1 MFMTSDQFSDIIEK
15 QNSFFNSHQ
24 TLDPEFRKLQLI
36 KLKQVIKTSE
46 KEIEKALLD
55 DLGKCEFEA
64 FSSEI
69 GWVIHELTIHIKN
82 LKKWGKPKKT
92 ETRLIVFPS
101 AGYIYKQPL
110 GKILIIGPFNYPFM
124 LVFMPLI
131 GAISAGN
138 VVLVKPSEI
147 ATHTT
152 AIIAKI
158 ISTAFNPAHV
168 SVVQG
173 GLETNQKLLSK
184 RWDKIF
190 FTGSTKVGKIV
201 MQAAALHLTPVVLE
215 LGGKN
220 PAVVDRDANL
230 KIAAR
235 RIIWGKLL
243 NAGQT
248 CVAPDYLFVHR
259 EVKEELL
266 DLMKDA
272 IKQFFTENI
281 ELNPDYPKII
291 NETAVSRLKGL
302 IGESTVY
309 CGGYASNEKKHFAPT
324 ILTDVT
330 VESEIMKEEIFG
342 PVLPVLTFENTDEAL
357 NFIQNR
363 EKPLSIYYFSEDR
376 DKQRDFLN
384 KSYSGNAG
392 INDVVLQFVI
402 MNLPFGGVGYSG
414 MGAYHGKRSFDLFSH
429 ERSVIKT
436 TTKFDFPLRY
446 PPYKNSILQ
455 LIRFLLR

>member
-1 MFMTSDQFSDIIEK
+1 MTNNQLITIIEK
-15 QNSFFNSHQ
+15 QQHFFNSHQ
-24 TLDPEFRKLQLI
+24 TLDLNFRKSKLLQL
-36 KLKQVIKTSE
+36 KRVIKELE
-46 KEIEKALLD
+46 KEILDALNS

-69 GWVIHELTIHIKN
+69 GWVIHELSFHIKN
-82 LKKWGKPKKT
+82 LKKWTKRKKVNT
-92 ETRLIVFPS
+92 SLIVFPS
-101 AGYIYKQPL
+101 AGYIYNQPL

-131 GAISAGN
+131 GAVSAGN
-138 VVLVKPSEI
+138 VVLVKPSEF
-147 ATHTT
+147 ASQTS

-158 ISTAFNPAHV
+158 IAAVFNPAHV

-173 GLETNQKLLSK
+173 GLETNQELLTR

-190 FTGSTKVGKIV
+190 FTGSTRVGKIV
-201 MQAAALHLTPVVLE
+201 MQAAARNLTPVVLE

-220 PAVVDRDANL
+220 PVVVDRDANL

-248 CVAPDYLFVHR
+248 CVAPDYLFVHE

-266 DLMKDA
+266 VLMKDA
-272 IKQFFTENI
+272 IQQFFTENV
-281 ELNPDYPKII
+281 EENTNYPKII
-291 NETAVSRLKGL
+291 NDAAVLRLKGL
-302 IGESTVY
+302 IAELNVY
-309 CGGYASNEKKHFAPT
+309 CGGYVNQKTKHFAPT

-342 PVLPVLTFENTDEAL
+342 PVLPVLTFENTDEVFD
-357 NFIQNR
+357 FIQSR
-363 EKPLSIYYFSEDR
+363 EKPLSIYYFGEDR
-376 DKQRDFLN
+376 KKQREFLN
-384 KSYSGNAG
+384 KTYSGNAG
-392 INDVVLQFVI
+392 INEVVLQFVV

-414 MGAYHGKRSFDLFSH
+414 MGAYHGKRSFDIFSY
-429 ERSVIKT
+429 EKSVIKT

-446 PPYKNSILQ
+446 PPYKKSILQ
-455 LIRFLLR
+455 LIRFLLK

>member
-1 MFMTSDQFSDIIEK
+1 MTNEKINDIIEK
-15 QNSFFNSHQ
+15 QTLFFNSHQ
-24 TLDPEFRKLQLI
+24 TLDFEFRKSQLI
-36 KLKQVIKTSE
+36 KLKQVIKASE
-46 KEIEKALLD
+46 KEIKNALMA
-55 DLGKCEFEA
+55 DLGKSEFEA

-69 GWVIHELTIHIKN
+69 GWVIHELTLHIKN
-82 LKKWGKPKKT
+82 MKRWSKPKKVNYS
-92 ETRLIVFPS
+92 LIVFPS

-138 VVLVKPSEI
+138 VVVVKPSEF
-147 ATHTT
+147 AKHTS
-152 AIIAKI
+152 AIIDNI
-158 ISTAFNPAHV
+158 ITATFNPAHV

-173 GLETNQKLLSK
+173 GLETNQKLLAN

-190 FTGSTKVGKIV
+190 FTGSTRVGKIV
-201 MQAAALHLTPVVLE
+201 MKAAAEHLTPVVLE

-220 PAVVDRDANL
+220 PVVVDKDANL

-248 CVAPDYLFVHR
+248 CVAPDYLFVHK
-259 EVKEELL
+259 EVKDDLL
-266 DLMKDA
+266 FLMKEA

-281 ELNPDYPKII
+281 EENTDYPKII
-291 NETAVSRLKGL
+291 NDEAISRLKGL
-302 IGESTVY
+302 IAGSNVY
-309 CGGYASNEKKHFAPT
+309 CGGNASYETKHFAPT

-330 VESEIMKEEIFG
+330 FDSEIMKEEIFG
-342 PVLPVLTFENTDEAL
+342 PVLPVLTFDNTDRVL
-357 NFIQNR
+357 DYIQKR
-363 EKPLSIYYFSEDR
+363 EKPLSIYYFSKDTE
-376 DKQRDFLN
+376 KQRDFIN
-384 KSYSGNAG
+384 KTYSGNAG
-392 INDVVLQFVI
+392 VNDVVLQFVI

-414 MGAYHGKRSFDLFSH
+414 MGVYHGKRSFDIFSH
-429 ERSVIKT
+429 ERSVFKT

-446 PPYKNSILQ
+446 PPYKKEFLK
-455 LIRFLLR
+455 LIRFLLK

>member
-1 MFMTSDQFSDIIEK
+1 MDSNQISDIIEK

-24 TLDPEFRKLQLI
+24 TIDPEFRKIQLI
-36 KLKQVIKTSE
+36 KLKQVIKASQ

-69 GWVIHELTIHIKN
+69 GWVLHELTLHIKN
-82 LKKWGKPKKT
+82 LKRWSKPKMTKPS
-92 ETRLIVFPS
+92 LLVFPS
-101 AGYIYKQPL
+101 AGYIYNQPL

-138 VVLVKPSEI
+138 VVVVKPSEFAI
-147 ATHTT
+147 QT
-152 AIIAKI
+152 ASIIAKI
-158 ISTAFNPAHV
+158 IATAFNPAHV

-173 GLETNQKLLSK
+173 GLETNRELLSK

-190 FTGSTKVGKIV
+190 FTGSSRVGKIV
-201 MQAAALHLTPVVLE
+201 MQAAAQHLTPVVLE

-220 PAVVDRDANL
+220 PVVVDRDANL

-248 CVAPDYLFVHR
+248 CVAPDYLFVHK

-266 DLMKDA
+266 VLMKKA

-281 ELNPDYPKII
+281 EENADYPKII
-291 NETAVSRLKGL
+291 NDAAVSRLKNL
-302 IGESTVY
+302 TTESTVF
-309 CGGYASNEKKHFAPT
+309 CGGKANEKTKHFTPT

-330 VESEIMKEEIFG
+330 VDSEIMKEEIFG
-342 PVLPVLTFENTDEAL
+342 PVLPVLTFENTDEVL
-357 NFIQNR
+357 SFIQNR
-363 EKPLSIYYFSEDR
+363 EKPLSVYYFSEDR
-376 DKQRDFLN
+376 KKQSDFLN

-414 MGAYHGKRSFDLFSH
+414 MGAYHGKRSFDIFSH
-429 ERSVIKT
+429 ERSVLKT

-446 PPYKNSILQ
+446 PPYKKMFLQ

>member
-1 MFMTSDQFSDIIEK
+1 MDSNQISDIIEK
-15 QNSFFNSHQ
+15 QNSFFKSHH
-24 TLDPEFRKLQLI
+24 TINPEFRKLQLI
-36 KLKQVIKTSE
+36 KLKEVIKASQ

-69 GWVIHELTIHIKN
+69 GWVIHELTLHIGN
-82 LKKWGKPKKT
+82 LKKWSKPRKT
-92 ETRLIVFPS
+92 AYSLLVFPS
-101 AGYIYKQPL
+101 AGYIYNQPL

-131 GAISAGN
+131 GAVSAGN
-138 VVLVKPSEI
+138 VVVVKPSEF
-147 ATHTT
+147 AKHTS
-152 AIIAKI
+152 AVIAKI
-158 ISTAFNPAHV
+158 ITAAFNPEHV

-173 GLETNQKLLSK
+173 GLETNQELLAK

-190 FTGSTKVGKIV
+190 FTGSTRVGKIV
-201 MQAAALHLTPVVLE
+201 IQAAAQHLTPVVLE

-220 PAVVDRDANL
+220 PVVVDRDANL

-248 CVAPDYLFVHR
+248 CVAPDYLFVHK

-266 DLMKDA
+266 VLMKEA

-281 ELNPDYPKII
+281 GKNADYPKII
-291 NETAVSRLKGL
+291 NDAAVSRLKGL
-302 IGESTVY
+302 IAESKVF
-309 CGGYASNEKKHFAPT
+309 CGGQANEETKYFAPT

-330 VESEIMKEEIFG
+330 VDSEIMKEEIFG
-342 PVLPVLTFENTDEAL
+342 PVLPVLSFENTGEILDY
-357 NFIQNR
+357 IQNR

-376 DKQRDFLN
+376 KKQRDFLN
-384 KSYSGNAG
+384 KTYSGNAG

-414 MGAYHGKRSFDLFSH
+414 MGAYHGKRSFDIFSH
-429 ERSVIKT
+429 ERSVLKT

-446 PPYKNSILQ
+446 PPYKKYFLQ
-455 LIRFLLR
+455 LVRFLLR

>member
-1 MFMTSDQFSDIIEK
+1 MDSNQISTIVEK
-15 QNSFFNSHQ
+15 QQNFFNSHQ
-24 TLDPEFRKLQLI
+24 TLDPDFRKSQLI
-36 KLKQVIKTSE
+36 KLKQVIKSNE
-46 KEIEKALLD
+46 KEIEKALLA
-55 DLGKCEFEA
+55 DLGKGEFEA

-69 GWVIHELTIHIKN
+69 GWVLHELTFHIKN
-82 LKKWGKPKKT
+82 VKKWAKPKKADFSLLT
-92 ETRLIVFPS
+92 FPS
-101 AGYIYKQPL
+101 AGYIYNQPH

-131 GAISAGN
+131 GAVSAGN
-138 VVLVKPSEI
+138 VVLVKPSEF
-147 ATHTT
+147 ASHTS

-158 ISTAFNPAHV
+158 ITAVFNPAHV
-168 SVVQG
+168 AVVQG
-173 GLETNQKLLSK
+173 GLETNQELLTR

-190 FTGSTKVGKIV
+190 FTGSTRVGKIV
-201 MQAAALHLTPVVLE
+201 MQAAAKHLTPVILE

-220 PAVVDRDANL
+220 PVVVDRDANL

-248 CVAPDYLFVHR
+248 CVAPDYLFVHK

-266 DLMKDA
+266 VLLKEA
-272 IKQFFTENI
+272 IKQFFTENVEENI
-281 ELNPDYPKII
+281 DYPKII
-291 NETAVSRLKGL
+291 NEAAVLRLMGL
-302 IGESTVY
+302 IAETQVY
-309 CGGYASNEKKHFAPT
+309 CGGYFNQNTKHFAPT

-330 VESEIMKEEIFG
+330 IEAEIMKEEIFG
-342 PVLPVLTFENTDEAL
+342 PILPVLTFENTGEVLD
-357 NFIQNR
+357 FIQSR
-363 EKPLSIYYFSEDR
+363 EKPLSVYYFSEDR
-376 DKQRDFLN
+376 KKQHDFLN
-384 KSYSGNAG
+384 KTYSGNAG

-414 MGAYHGKRSFDLFSH
+414 MGAYHGKRSFDIFSH
-429 ERSVIKT
+429 ERSVLKT

-446 PPYKNSILQ
+446 PPYKKYFLQ

>member
-1 MFMTSDQFSDIIEK
+1 MDSNQISTIVEK
-15 QNSFFNSHQ
+15 QQNFFNSHQ
-24 TLDPEFRKLQLI
+24 TLDPDFRKSQLI
-36 KLKQVIKTSE
+36 KLKQVIKSNE
-46 KEIEKALLD
+46 KEIEKALLA
-55 DLGKCEFEA
+55 DLGKGEFEA

-69 GWVIHELTIHIKN
+69 GWVLHELTFHIKN
-82 LKKWGKPKKT
+82 VKKWAKPKKADFSLLT
-92 ETRLIVFPS
+92 FPS
-101 AGYIYKQPL
+101 AGYIYNQPH

-131 GAISAGN
+131 GAVSAGN
-138 VVLVKPSEI
+138 VVLVKPSEF
-147 ATHTT
+147 ASHTS

-158 ISTAFNPAHV
+158 ITAVFNPAHV
-168 SVVQG
+168 TVVQG
-173 GLETNQKLLSK
+173 GLETNQELLTR

-190 FTGSTKVGKIV
+190 FTGSTRVGKIV
-201 MQAAALHLTPVVLE
+201 MQAAAQHLTPVILE

-220 PAVVDRDANL
+220 PVVVDRDANL

-248 CVAPDYLFVHR
+248 CVAPDYLFVHK

-266 DLMKDA
+266 VLLKEA
-272 IKQFFTENI
+272 IIQFFTENVEENI
-281 ELNPDYPKII
+281 DYPKII
-291 NETAVSRLKGL
+291 NEAAVLRLKGL
-302 IGESTVY
+302 IAETQVY
-309 CGGYASNEKKHFAPT
+309 CGGYFNQNTKHFAPT

-330 VESEIMKEEIFG
+330 IEDEIMKEEIFG
-342 PVLPVLTFENTDEAL
+342 PILPVLTFENTGEVLD
-357 NFIQNR
+357 FIQSR
-363 EKPLSIYYFSEDR
+363 EKPLSVYYFSEDR
-376 DKQRDFLN
+376 KKQNDFLN
-384 KSYSGNAG
+384 KTYSGNAG

-414 MGAYHGKRSFDLFSH
+414 MGAYHGKRSFDIFSH
-429 ERSVIKT
+429 ERSVLKT

-446 PPYKNSILQ
+446 PPYKKYFLQ

>member
-1 MFMTSDQFSDIIEK
+1 MTSDQISDIIEK

-24 TLDPEFRKLQLI
+24 TLDPEFRKSQLI
-36 KLKQVIKTSE
+36 KLKEVIKTNE
-46 KEIEKALLD
+46 KEIEKALMA

-69 GWVIHELTIHIKN
+69 GWVIHELTLHIKN
-82 LKKWGKPKKT
+82 LKKWSKPKKT
-92 ETRLIVFPS
+92 SYSLIAFPS
-101 AGYIYKQPL
+101 AGYIYNQPH

-138 VVLVKPSEI
+138 VVLVKPSEF
-147 ATHTT
+147 APHTS

-158 ISTAFNPAHV
+158 TAAVFNPAHV

-173 GLETNQKLLSK
+173 GLETNQELLSK

-190 FTGSTKVGKIV
+190 FTGSTRVGKIV
-201 MQAAALHLTPVVLE
+201 MQAAAKYLTPVVLE

-220 PAVVDRDANL
+220 PVVVDRDANL

-248 CVAPDYLFVHR
+248 CVAPDYLFVHK
-259 EVKEELL
+259 EVKEDLL
-266 DLMKDA
+266 VLMKDA
-272 IKQFFTENI
+272 IKQFFTENV
-281 ELNPDYPKII
+281 EENTDYPKII

-302 IGESTVY
+302 IADSTVY
-309 CGGYASNEKKHFAPT
+309 CGGNINQKTKHFAPT
-324 ILTDVT
+324 ILTNVT

-342 PVLPVLTFENTDEAL
+342 PVLPVLTFENTDEVL
-357 NFIQNR
+357 SFIKNR
-363 EKPLSIYYFSEDR
+363 EKPLSIYYFGEDR
-376 DKQRDFLN
+376 EKQRDFLN

-392 INDVVLQFVI
+392 INDVVLQFII

-414 MGAYHGKRSFDLFSH
+414 MGAYHGKRSFDIFSH

-446 PPYKNSILQ
+446 PPYKKSILQ

>member
-1 MFMTSDQFSDIIEK
+1 MTSDQISDIIEK

-24 TLDPEFRKLQLI
+24 TLDIEFRKSQLI
-36 KLKQVIKTSE
+36 KLKQVIKANE
-46 KEIEKALLD
+46 KEIEKALLA

-69 GWVIHELTIHIKN
+69 GWVLHELTFHIKN
-82 LKKWGKPKKT
+82 LGKWAKPKKVYSS
-92 ETRLIVFPS
+92 LIVFPT
-101 AGYIYKQPL
+101 AGYIYNQPL

-138 VVLVKPSEI
+138 VVVVKPSEY
-147 ATHTT
+147 AKHTS

-158 ISTAFNPAHV
+158 ITETFNPAYV

-173 GLETNQKLLSK
+173 GLETNQDLLSK

-190 FTGSTKVGKIV
+190 FTGSTRVGKIV
-201 MQAAALHLTPVVLE
+201 MQAAARHLTPVVLE

-220 PAVVDRDANL
+220 PVVVDRDANL

-248 CVAPDYLFVHR
+248 CVAPDYLFVH
-259 EVKEELL
+259 KDIKKDLL
-266 DLMKDA
+266 VLMKDA
-272 IKQFFTENI
+272 VQQFFTENI
-281 ELNPDYPKII
+281 EANPDYPKII
-291 NETAVSRLKGL
+291 NDAAVSRLKGL
-302 IGESTVY
+302 IAESTVY
-309 CGGYASNEKKHFAPT
+309 CGGQINRKTEYVAPT

-342 PVLPVLTFENTDEAL
+342 PVLPVLTFENTDEVL
-357 NFIQNR
+357 NFIQTR
-363 EKPLSIYYFSEDR
+363 EKPLSVYYFGEDR

-384 KSYSGNAG
+384 KSFSGNAG
-392 INDVVLQFVI
+392 INDVVLQFI
-402 MNLPFGGVGYSG
+402 NMNLPFGGVGYSG
-414 MGAYHGKRSFDLFSH
+414 MGAYHGKRSFDIFSH

-446 PPYKNSILQ
+446 PPYKKSILK
-455 LIRFLLR
+455 LIRYLLK

>member
-1 MFMTSDQFSDIIEK
+1 MTSDQISDIIEK

-24 TLDPEFRKLQLI
+24 TLDLEFRKSQLI

-46 KEIEKALLD
+46 KEIEKALLA

-69 GWVIHELTIHIKN
+69 GWVTHELTLHIKN
-82 LKKWGKPKKT
+82 LKKWSKPKKT
-92 ETRLIVFPS
+92 AYSLLVFPS
-101 AGYIYKQPL
+101 AGYIYNQPL

-138 VVLVKPSEI
+138 VVIVKPSEF
-147 ATHTT
+147 APHTA

-158 ISTAFNPAHV
+158 ITAAFNPAYV

-173 GLETNQKLLSK
+173 GLETNQELLSK

-190 FTGSTKVGKIV
+190 FTGSTRVGKIV
-201 MQAAALHLTPVVLE
+201 MQAAAKYLTPVVLE

-220 PAVVDRDANL
+220 PVVVDRDANL

-248 CVAPDYLFVHR
+248 CVAPDYLFVHS

-266 DLMKDA
+266 VLMKDA
-272 IKQFFTENI
+272 IKQFFTENV
-281 ELNPDYPKII
+281 EENTDYPKII
-291 NETAVSRLKGL
+291 NDTAVSRLKGL
-302 IGESTVY
+302 IADSTVY
-309 CGGYASNEKKHFAPT
+309 CGGHINQKTNHFAPT

-330 VESEIMKEEIFG
+330 VESEIMREEIFG
-342 PVLPVLTFENTDEAL
+342 PVLPVLTFENTDEVL
-357 NFIQNR
+357 SFIQNR
-363 EKPLSIYYFSEDR
+363 EKPLSIYYFSENR
-376 DKQRDFLN
+376 KKQRDFLN
-384 KSYSGNAG
+384 KTYSGNAG

-414 MGAYHGKRSFDLFSH
+414 MGAYHGKRSFDIFSH
-429 ERSVIKT
+429 ERSVLKT

-446 PPYKNSILQ
+446 PPYKKSILQ

>member
-1 MFMTSDQFSDIIEK
+1 MDSNQINKIIEN
-15 QNSFFNSHQ
+15 QHDFFSSYQ
-24 TLDPEFRKLQLI
+24 TLDPEFRKSQLI

-46 KEIEKALLD
+46 KEIEKALMD

-69 GWVIHELTIHIKN
+69 GWVIHELTRHIKK
-82 LKKWGKPKKT
+82 LKKWSKPK
-92 ETRLIVFPS
+92 RANSSILVFPS
-101 AGYIYKQPL
+101 SGYIYNQPL
-110 GKILIIGPFNYPFM
+110 GKVLIIGPFNYPFM

-138 VVLVKPSEI
+138 VVMVKPSEF
-147 ATHTT
+147 AKHTS
-152 AIIAKI
+152 AIVAKI
-158 ISTAFNPAHV
+158 ITSAFNPAHV
-168 SVVQG
+168 SVAQG
-173 GLETNQKLLSK
+173 GLETNQELLAK

-201 MQAAALHLTPVVLE
+201 MQAAAKHLTPVVLE

-220 PAVVDRDANL
+220 PVVVDSDANL

-248 CVAPDYLFVHR
+248 CVAPDYLFVHKD
-259 EVKEELL
+259 VKNELL
-266 DLMKDA
+266 VLMKEA

-281 ELNPDYPKII
+281 EENSEFPKII
-291 NETAVSRLKGL
+291 NEVAVSRLKNI
-302 IGESTVY
+302 IGESNVY
-309 CGGYASNEKKHFAPT
+309 CGGNASYETKHVSPT

-330 VESEIMKEEIFG
+330 VDSEIMKDEIFG
-342 PVLPVLTFENTDEAL
+342 PVLPVLSFENTDEVVEY
-357 NFIQNR
+357 IQNR
-363 EKPLSIYYFSEDR
+363 EKPLSVYYFSENR
-376 DKQRDFLN
+376 QKQSDFLR
-384 KSYSGNAG
+384 KTYSGNAG

-402 MNLPFGGVGYSG
+402 MNLHFGGVGFSG
-414 MGAYHGKRSFDLFSH
+414 MGAYHGKRSFDIFSH
-429 ERSVIKT
+429 ERSVLKT

-446 PPYKNSILQ
+446 PPYKKLFLQ
-455 LIRFLLR
+455 LIRFLLK